1 MAWADATAPGDGV
14 RGRSEE
20 ARAILA
26 GSMRLSHPW
35 TSRVA
40 AGALSLAAIACAVD
54 TEPRQSTPAAVGG
67 SQDVPAWAADV
78 VIHRDEWG
86 VPHVKASTDAAVAF
100 GSAWA
105 QCEDH
110 FFQLED
116 TYIKALG
123 RYAEVVGESGFR
135 SDLEVAL
142 FDLVGTSRRDFPDLP
157 ENIRRI
163 AEAFAA
169 GYNYY
174 LERHPEEKPRLL
186 TRMEPFHVLAFE
198 RYMILGRLLGAAHAP
213 RGRLP
218 RLAEELAASLG
229 SNQWAVAPSKT
240 RDGNAMLFINPHQ
253 PWYGSGMFTEMH

>member
-1 MAWADATAPGDGV
+1 
-14 RGRSEE
+14 
-20 ARAILA
+20 
-26 GSMRLSHPW
+26 MRLSHPW
-35 TSRVA
+35 RSRLA
-40 AGALSLAAIACAVD
+40 AAALALAAIGCAAD
-54 TEPRQSTPAAVGG
+54 TETGQGTPLPATGTLAAP
-67 SQDVPAWAADV
+67 DWAADV

-86 VPHVKASTDAAVAF
+86 VPHIKASTDAAVAF

-142 FDLVGTSRRDFPDLP
+142 FDLVETSRRDFATLP
-157 ENIRRI
+157 ENIQRI
-163 AEAFAA
+163 GEAFAA

-174 LERHPEEKPRLL
+174 LERHPEETPRLL

-229 SNQWAVAPSKT
+229 SNPVGRRPVEDARRQ
-240 RDGNAMLFINPHQ
+240 RDALHQ
-253 PWYGSGMFTEMH
+253 SPPALVRLGDVHGDACGER